1 MGFIFNRKKKVSKDG
16 TKVDIIGYS
25 NDDNRSWEPI
35 TESGK
40 YLEEMT
46 EYIEG
51 IFPCMEDKPFV
62 FHEILSDIVHIDVNI
77 IPPDCGRD
85 YYVLWTSGMSDLPM
99 TLPDGDYDKK
109 DYERA
114 ELFLFL
120 PKDWKFAE
128 IGESAKELGDKYY
141 WPIRWLKYLAR
152 FPHEYKTWL
161 GTGHTLPNGEDY
173 DQLGEGT
180 EMGGFFFLPVISLGD
195 AYPGVDVMICKDGTK
210 INFLWAI
217 PMYKEEIEYKLEEGF
232 EAMMDLFTEVSF
244 PRVLDP
250 KRQNYIRKETADTFT
265 D

>member
-16 TKVDIIGYS
+16 TNVDIIDYS
-25 NDDNRSWEPI
+25 NDDNRTWEPV

-46 EYIEG
+46 EYIER
-51 IFPCMEDKPFV
+51 IFPCREEKPFV

-77 IPPDCGRD
+77 IPPDNGRD

-128 IGESAKELGDKYY
+128 IGESAKELGDEYY
-141 WPIRWLKYLAR
+141 WPVRWLKYLAR
-152 FPHEYKTWL
+152 FPHEYKTWF
-161 GTGHTLPNGEDY
+161 GTGHTLPNGEEY
-173 DQLGEGT
+173 APLGEGT
-180 EMGGFFFLPVISLGD
+180 EMGGFFFLPVISLGED
-195 AYPGVDVMICKDGTK
+195 YPGVDALTCKDGTK

-232 EAMMDLFTEVSF
+232 DAMMDLFVEVDF
-244 PRVLDP
+244 PRALDP
-250 KRQNYIRKETADTFT
+250 KRQNYVGRK
-265 D
+265 

>member
-1 MGFIFNRKKKVSKDG
+1 MGFIFKRKKKVSKDG
-16 TKVDIIGYS
+16 TRVDIIGYS
-25 NDDNRSWEPI
+25 NDDDRAWEPVA
-35 TESGK
+35 ESGK

-46 EYIEG
+46 EYIDKV
-51 IFPCMEDKPFV
+51 FPCGEGKSFV

-77 IPPDCGRD
+77 IPPEGSRD
-85 YYVLWTSGMSDLPM
+85 YYILWTSGMSDLPM

-114 ELFLFL
+114 ELFMFL
-120 PKDWKFAE
+120 PKDWKFGE
-128 IGESAKELGDKYY
+128 IGESAEGVGEEYY
-141 WPIRWLKYLAR
+141 WPVRWIKYLAR

-173 DQLGEGT
+173 SPLGAGT
-180 EMGGFFFLPVISLGD
+180 EMGGFFFLPVISLGEDNPGID
-195 AYPGVDVMICKDGTK
+195 ALVCKDGTR

-232 EAMMDLFTEVSF
+232 EAMMDLFSDVSF

-250 KRQNYIRKETADTFT
+250 KRKNYRENL
-265 D
+265 

>member
-16 TKVDIIGYS
+16 TKVDIINYS
-25 NDDNRSWEPI
+25 DDDNRAWEPV

-40 YLEEMT
+40 CLEEMT
-46 EYIEG
+46 EYMDE
-51 IFPCMEDKPFV
+51 IFPCQKEKPFV
-62 FHEILSDIVHIDVNI
+62 FHEIVSDIVHIDVNI
-77 IPPDCGRD
+77 IPPDNGRD

-99 TLPDGDYDKK
+99 TLPDGDYDKA

-114 ELFLFL
+114 ELFQFL
-120 PKDWKFAE
+120 PKDWKF
-128 IGESAKELGDKYY
+128 GEADVSAGEEYY

-173 DQLGEGT
+173 APLGEGT
-180 EMGGFFFLPVISLGD
+180 KMGGFFFLPVISLGEN
-195 AYPGVDVMICKDGTK
+195 YPGVDPLICNDGTK

-232 EAMMDLFTEVSF
+232 EAMLDLLTEVNF

-250 KRQNYIRKETADTFT
+250 KRPNYKGDTR
-265 D
+265 

>member
-16 TKVDIIGYS
+16 TNVDIIGYS
-25 NDDNRSWEPI
+25 NDDNRTWEPV

-46 EYIEG
+46 EYIDG
-51 IFPCMEDKPFV
+51 IFPCREEKPFV

-77 IPPDCGRD
+77 IPPDNGRD

-128 IGESAKELGDKYY
+128 IGESAKELGDEYY
-141 WPIRWLKYLAR
+141 WPVRWLKYLAR
-152 FPHEYKTWL
+152 FPHEYKTWF
-161 GTGHTLPNGEDY
+161 GVGHTLPNSEDY
-173 DQLGEGT
+173 DSLGEGT
-180 EMGGFFFLPVISLGD
+180 EMGGFFFLPVISLGED
-195 AYPGVDVMICKDGTK
+195 YPGVDALICKDGTK

-232 EAMMDLFTEVSF
+232 EAMMDLFTEVGF
-244 PRVLDP
+244 PRELDP
-250 KRQNYIRKETADTFT
+250 KRQNYIGGKNEAEI
-265 D
+265 